1 MMGGISDSH
10 GLKYYVVTFLS
21 ALTPQNY
28 WEKTCFTLIKDW
40 CYNPLQELKLFQIK
54 DVVKEEI
61 FIEPECEKQSK
72 SLRQWRWRRSLCSH
86 FWCARETEIKKLSKV
101 FHQGDVRRGGDER
114 KILEKYLK
122 NTRKYSET
130 KLSGHPG
137 ALPKARFLHPSFH
150 QGEDGLAHDSRSSF
164 LSNPIVL
171 FNLSNIFSWMFFVAN
186 FIISYYL
193 QQGHSILL

>member
-122 NTRKYSET
+122 NTRKYLRVKIFWYEILRSPWSIS
-130 KLSGHPG
+130 KGKVSPPLFS
-137 ALPKARFLHPSFH
+137 
-150 QGEDGLAHDSRSSF
+150 SRRRRACT
-164 LSNPIVL
+164 
-171 FNLSNIFSWMFFVAN
+171 W
-186 FIISYYL
+186 
-193 QQGHSILL
+193 Q